1 MRESVRQ
8 RRLSAKL
15 LNKNGWKWKACTPE
29 FCKPGGKHYSAGREA
44 FYDETRYSVE
54 MTQNSKPKEINM
66 TMHTLCKNA
75 FAHCR
80 ISTNAYLHQNT
91 KMVTIAVANQK
102 GGVGKTTIAFN
113 LAQILAVQQEKNIL
127 AVDNDPQANLTSSFL
142 EKPIESEANV
152 ITAYDEEPLMP
163 QKISESIGL
172 LGSDTNL
179 AAVAE
184 RDFSVIFRL
193 KESLKT
199 LQTGPESKNFD
210 FVIIDCLPSFGHLH
224 LAALSAADYVLIP
237 VKPAPYALAGMKDL
251 FETIKKA
258 KKYFN
263 ANLKILGIVI
273 NQFDGRKPLI
283 EREME
288 QVLREAYGELV
299 FKTKINKRVKF
310 EESPAFQQ
318 AITQYCPKEP
328 AAKEFEALTAEILQR
343 LNQNELPIF
352 EK

>member
-1 MRESVRQ
+1 
-8 RRLSAKL
+8 
-15 LNKNGWKWKACTPE
+15 
-29 FCKPGGKHYSAGREA
+29 
-44 FYDETRYSVE
+44 
-54 MTQNSKPKEINM
+54 
-66 TMHTLCKNA
+66 
-75 FAHCR
+75 
-80 ISTNAYLHQNT
+80 
-91 KMVTIAVANQK
+91 MVTIAVANQK

-113 LAQILAVQQEKNIL
+113 LAQILAGQRRKSIL

-142 EKPIESEANV
+142 EKPAKLKANV

-163 QKISESIGL
+163 QKISRSVKL

-184 RDFSVIFRL
+184 RDFSVIFKL
-193 KESLKT
+193 KESLKA
-199 LQTGPESKNFD
+199 LQTGLDSKIFD
-210 FVIIDCLPSFGHLH
+210 FIIIDCLPSFGHLH
-224 LAALSAADYVLIP
+224 LAALTAADYVLIP

-258 KKYFN
+258 RKYFN

-273 NQFDGRKPLI
+273 NQADGRKPII

-288 QVLREAYGELV
+288 QALREAYGELV

-310 EESPAFQQ
+310 EESPSFQQ
-318 AITQYCPKEP
+318 AITQYSPNGP

-343 LNQNELPIF
+343 LKQNELPIF

>member
-1 MRESVRQ
+1 
-8 RRLSAKL
+8 
-15 LNKNGWKWKACTPE
+15 
-29 FCKPGGKHYSAGREA
+29 
-44 FYDETRYSVE
+44 
-54 MTQNSKPKEINM
+54 
-66 TMHTLCKNA
+66 
-75 FAHCR
+75 
-80 ISTNAYLHQNT
+80 
-91 KMVTIAVANQK
+91 MVTIAVVNQK

-113 LAQILAVQQEKNIL
+113 LAQILAVQRKKNIL

-142 EKPIESEANV
+142 EEPVESKANV
-152 ITAYDEEPLMP
+152 ITAYDEKPLIP
-163 QKISESIGL
+163 QQISESIGL

-184 RDFSVIFRL
+184 RDFSMIFRL
-193 KESLKT
+193 EESLKT
-199 LQTGPESKNFD
+199 IQTDPESKNFD
-210 FVIIDCLPSFGHLH
+210 FIIIDCLPSFGHLH
-224 LAALSAADYVLIP
+224 LAALTAADYVIIP

-263 ANLKILGIVI
+263 ADLKILGIVI
-273 NQFDGRKPLI
+273 NQADGRKPVI

-318 AITQYCPKEP
+318 SITQYSPKGP

-343 LNQNELPIF
+343 LDPTQHELPIF

>member
-1 MRESVRQ
+1 
-8 RRLSAKL
+8 
-15 LNKNGWKWKACTPE
+15 
-29 FCKPGGKHYSAGREA
+29 
-44 FYDETRYSVE
+44 
-54 MTQNSKPKEINM
+54 
-66 TMHTLCKNA
+66 
-75 FAHCR
+75 
-80 ISTNAYLHQNT
+80 
-91 KMVTIAVANQK
+91 MVTIAVANQK

-113 LAQILAVQQEKNIL
+113 LAQTLAVQHRKNIL
-127 AVDNDPQANLTSSFL
+127 AIDNDPQANLTSSFL

-163 QKISESIGL
+163 QQITRSIKL

-199 LQTGPESKNFD
+199 LQSGPDSKDFD
-210 FVIIDCLPSFGHLH
+210 FIIIDCLPSFGHLH
-224 LAALSAADYVLIP
+224 LAALTAADYVIIP
-237 VKPAPYALAGMKDL
+237 VKPAPYGLAGMKDL

-273 NQFDGRKPLI
+273 NQSDGRRPII

-288 QVLREAYGELV
+288 KALREAYGDMV

-318 AITQYCPKEP
+318 SITQYSPKGP

-343 LNQNELPIF
+343 LRHYELPVF

>member
-1 MRESVRQ
+1 
-8 RRLSAKL
+8 
-15 LNKNGWKWKACTPE
+15 
-29 FCKPGGKHYSAGREA
+29 
-44 FYDETRYSVE
+44 
-54 MTQNSKPKEINM
+54 
-66 TMHTLCKNA
+66 
-75 FAHCR
+75 
-80 ISTNAYLHQNT
+80 
-91 KMVTIAVANQK
+91 MVTIAVANQK

-113 LAQILAVQQEKNIL
+113 LAQILAVQYRKNIL

-142 EKPIESEANV
+142 EKPIESKANV
-152 ITAYDEEPLMP
+152 ITAYGKEPLMP
-163 QKISESIGL
+163 QQISRSIKL

-199 LQTGPESKNFD
+199 LQTDLDSKDFD
-210 FVIIDCLPSFGHLH
+210 FIIIDCLPSFGHLH
-224 LAALSAADYVLIP
+224 LAALNAADYVLIP

-251 FETIKKA
+251 FDTIRKA

-263 ANLKILGIVI
+263 ENLKILGIII
-273 NQFDGRKPLI
+273 NQADGRKPII

-288 QVLREAYGELV
+288 KVLREAYGELV
-299 FKTKINKRVKF
+299 FKTKINKRVKL

-318 AITQYCPKEP
+318 SITQYSPKGP

-343 LNQNELPIF
+343 LNPNELPIF

>member
-1 MRESVRQ
+1 
-8 RRLSAKL
+8 
-15 LNKNGWKWKACTPE
+15 
-29 FCKPGGKHYSAGREA
+29 
-44 FYDETRYSVE
+44 
-54 MTQNSKPKEINM
+54 
-66 TMHTLCKNA
+66 
-75 FAHCR
+75 
-80 ISTNAYLHQNT
+80 
-91 KMVTIAVANQK
+91 MVTIAVANQK

-113 LAQILAVQQEKNIL
+113 LSQTLASQHGQNIL

-142 EKPIESEANV
+142 EEPIKLEANV
-152 ITAYDEEPLMP
+152 LTAYDEKPLMP
-163 QKISESIGL
+163 QAISNSIRL

-193 KESLKT
+193 KESLKA
-199 LQTGPESKNFD
+199 LQTISNSESFD
-210 FVIIDCLPSFGHLH
+210 FIIIDCLPSFGHLH
-224 LAALSAADYVLIP
+224 LAALTAADYVLIP

-263 ANLKILGIVI
+263 AELKILGIVI
-273 NQFDGRKPLI
+273 NQADGRKPII

-288 QVLREAYGELV
+288 QALREAYGELV

-310 EESPAFQQ
+310 EGSPAFQQ
-318 AITQYCPKEP
+318 SITQYSPKGP

-343 LNQNELPIF
+343 LRHYELPIF

>member
-1 MRESVRQ
+1 
-8 RRLSAKL
+8 
-15 LNKNGWKWKACTPE
+15 
-29 FCKPGGKHYSAGREA
+29 
-44 FYDETRYSVE
+44 
-54 MTQNSKPKEINM
+54 
-66 TMHTLCKNA
+66 
-75 FAHCR
+75 
-80 ISTNAYLHQNT
+80 
-91 KMVTIAVANQK
+91 
-102 GGVGKTTIAFN
+102 
-113 LAQILAVQQEKNIL
+113 
-127 AVDNDPQANLTSSFL
+127 
-142 EKPIESEANV
+142 
-152 ITAYDEEPLMP
+152 
-163 QKISESIGL
+163 
-172 LGSDTNL
+172 L

-199 LQTGPESKNFD
+199 MQTGYVPEKFD
-210 FVIIDCLPSFGHLH
+210 FIIIDCLPSFGNLH
-224 LAALSAADYVLIP
+224 LAALNAADYVLIP

-273 NQFDGRKPLI
+273 NQADGRKLII

-288 QVLREAYGELV
+288 KALREAHGEMV

-318 AITQYCPKEP
+318 AITQYSPKGL

-343 LNQNELPIF
+343 LKQYELPIF
-352 EK
+352 RK

>member
-1 MRESVRQ
+1 
-8 RRLSAKL
+8 
-15 LNKNGWKWKACTPE
+15 
-29 FCKPGGKHYSAGREA
+29 
-44 FYDETRYSVE
+44 
-54 MTQNSKPKEINM
+54 
-66 TMHTLCKNA
+66 
-75 FAHCR
+75 
-80 ISTNAYLHQNT
+80 
-91 KMVTIAVANQK
+91 MVTIAVANHK

-113 LAQILAVQQEKNIL
+113 LAQILAGQHEKNIL
-127 AVDNDPQANLTSSFL
+127 AIDNDPQANLTSSF
-142 EKPIESEANV
+142 IEGSVESKANV
-152 ITAYDEEPLMP
+152 ITAYDEEPLIP
-163 QKISESIGL
+163 QQISASIKL

-199 LQTGPESKNFD
+199 MQTDLDSEDFD
-210 FVIIDCLPSFGHLH
+210 FIIIDCLPSFGHLH
-224 LAALSAADYVLIP
+224 LAALNAADYVLIP

-258 KKYFN
+258 RKYFN
-263 ANLKILGIVI
+263 ADLKILGIVI
-273 NQFDGRKPLI
+273 NQADGRKPII

-288 QVLREAYGELV
+288 KALREAYGELV

-318 AITQYCPKEP
+318 AITQYSPKGP

-343 LNQNELPIF
+343 LNPTQYELPIF
-352 EK
+352 KNQRWK

>member
-1 MRESVRQ
+1 
-8 RRLSAKL
+8 
-15 LNKNGWKWKACTPE
+15 
-29 FCKPGGKHYSAGREA
+29 
-44 FYDETRYSVE
+44 
-54 MTQNSKPKEINM
+54 
-66 TMHTLCKNA
+66 
-75 FAHCR
+75 
-80 ISTNAYLHQNT
+80 
-91 KMVTIAVANQK
+91 MVTIAVANQK

-113 LAQILAVQQEKNIL
+113 LAQILASQYRQNIL

-152 ITAYDEEPLMP
+152 ITAYGDEPLMP
-163 QKISESIGL
+163 QQISRSIRL

-184 RDFSVIFRL
+184 KDFSVIFRL
-193 KESLKT
+193 KESLKK
-199 LQTGPESKNFD
+199 LQIGPDSKGFD

-224 LAALSAADYVLIP
+224 LAALNAADYVLIP

-273 NQFDGRKPLI
+273 NQADGRKPII

-288 QVLREAYGELV
+288 KVLREAYGDLV

-318 AITQYCPKEP
+318 SITQYSPKGP
-328 AAKEFEALTAEILQR
+328 AAKEFKALTAEILQR
-343 LNQNELPIF
+343 LNPKQNRLPIF

>member
-1 MRESVRQ
+1 
-8 RRLSAKL
+8 
-15 LNKNGWKWKACTPE
+15 
-29 FCKPGGKHYSAGREA
+29 
-44 FYDETRYSVE
+44 
-54 MTQNSKPKEINM
+54 
-66 TMHTLCKNA
+66 
-75 FAHCR
+75 
-80 ISTNAYLHQNT
+80 
-91 KMVTIAVANQK
+91 MVTIAVVNQK

-113 LAQILAVQQEKNIL
+113 LAQILANQHGQNIL
-127 AVDNDPQANLTSSFL
+127 AVDNDPQANLTSSFIEWHV
-142 EKPIESEANV
+142 EKKANI
-152 ITAYDEEPLMP
+152 ITAYDDKPLMP
-163 QKISESIGL
+163 QPISNSIKL

-193 KESLKT
+193 KESLKA
-199 LQTGPESKNFD
+199 LQTIPDSKSFD
-210 FVIIDCLPSFGHLH
+210 FTIIDCLPSFGHLH
-224 LAALSAADYVLIP
+224 LAALTAADYVLIP

-263 ANLKILGIVI
+263 TELKILGIVI
-273 NQFDGRKPLI
+273 NQADGRKPII

-288 QVLREAYGELV
+288 KALREAYSELV

-318 AITQYCPKEP
+318 SITHYSPKGP

-343 LNQNELPIF
+343 LRHHELPVF
-352 EK
+352 RK